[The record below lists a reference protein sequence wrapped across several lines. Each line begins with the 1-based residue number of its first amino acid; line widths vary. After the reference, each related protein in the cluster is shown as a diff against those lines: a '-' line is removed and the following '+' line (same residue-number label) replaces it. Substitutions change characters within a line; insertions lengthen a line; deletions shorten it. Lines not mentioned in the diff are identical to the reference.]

1 MNSKAVRK
9 DTISERLSTL
19 AGAIGA
25 LESAIAAT
33 DQALL
38 ATSSEELSAA
48 ISAQSQAAKRTMAL
62 KQSLQHSL
70 PNAGKGS
77 SRMSTLHD
85 QLQAHP
91 DATTLLPQYQQI
103 EERLKAGQISLA
115 QQAQVVNKMQAINR
129 QLLGVLTDVDNHGYN
144 QRGNHNDSDDGRL
157 IARA

>member
-9 DTISERLSTL
+9 ETISERLATL

-25 LESAIAAT
+25 LEAAIAAT

-38 ATSSEELSAA
+38 ATSTDDLTAA
-48 ISAQSQAAKRTMAL
+48 IAAQSKAAKDTLAL
-62 KQSLQHSL
+62 KQKLQQILPSPPDENQQPSLQERLRMH
-70 PNAGKGS
+70 PNAAEL
-77 SRMSTLHD
+77 MPELE
-85 QLQAHP
+85 
-91 DATTLLPQYQQI
+91 QI
-103 EERLKAGQISLA
+103 EQRLGAGQINLT

-144 QRGNHNDSDDGRL
+144 QQGSHSDSSNGRV